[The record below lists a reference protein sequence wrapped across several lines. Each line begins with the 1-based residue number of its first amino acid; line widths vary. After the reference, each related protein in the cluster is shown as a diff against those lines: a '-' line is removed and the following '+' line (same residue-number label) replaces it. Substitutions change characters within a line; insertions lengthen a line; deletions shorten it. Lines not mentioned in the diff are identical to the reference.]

1 MIKPL
6 LFIVEGG
13 QRPFCEVY
21 RTDMNGELNIEVKK
35 DGRIME
41 KNLEVT
47 KKASN
52 LKSLLY

>member
-21 RTDMNGELNIEVKK
+21 RTDITGEVDIEVKK

-47 KKASN
+47 KKS
-52 LKSLLY
+52 K